1 MIRRQI
7 GILCAAAVLAHAS
20 TCVSAAQEL
29 GTRAA
34 KAETGT
40 ARREDS
46 LTPPGSPNKDAPKK
60 PTQVKQ
66 SGLLIRF
73 AVDQK
78 ELWASPARLRF
89 YDAQWLV
96 PLGGITAGLLVTD
109 RDFSKHLSQ
118 SPATINRYKT
128 ISDAGVAALI
138 GGAGGMWL
146 LGHAKHDEHWS
157 ETGFLAGESLLNS
170 FVAVDGLKYSLGRDR
185 PYQGVGN
192 GAFFQS
198 GSTSFPSSHAAAAWS
213 VAGVIAHEYPGPF
226 TKVMAYGLASLVTV
240 SRVKAR
246 QHFPSD
252 VLVGSVIG
260 DLVAQNIYSR
270 HHDAD
275 LGGGE
280 WKSAGEVFRGDKEL
294 SPDDYGSPYVP
305 LESWVYPAL
314 DRITAQGLINS
325 GFAGMK
331 PWTRLECA
339 RLIQEARDSVDEDK
353 AGATEASNLVDA
365 LESEFAE
372 ELKVLEGGPNSRI
385 RVESVYSRM
394 TGITGKPLAD
404 SYHFGQTMGDDYG
417 RPYQEG
423 FNNVS
428 GFSGYATAGRYSI
441 YVRGE
446 YQHAPSAPAYSLA
459 VRQAIANVDL
469 NPLQPPTPISTTNQV
484 RLLDSYAGVNVE
496 NWEFTVGKQSLWWGP
511 SVGGALLMSNNAE
524 PILMF
529 RGRRTV
535 ARELPW
541 ILHYM
546 GPTKAEF
553 FFGRLDGNQFPP
565 RPLIQGIKVTIK
577 PSENLEMALSRTSE
591 FGGVGRALTFAALF
605 NSYFSWKSSDAY
617 RSNDNPG
624 KRTIG
629 FNFSYKIPWLRNWL
643 TIYTDGL
650 LTEANTTPYDT
661 SSNPLNAP
669 RRSALHPGMYLPRL
683 PGLPKLDLR
692 IEAVNTNPPTARSVH
707 GQYIYWNDHYH
718 DLYTNN
724 GNLIGDWIGREGT
737 GFQGWST
744 YWFSPRNSLQFGYR
758 HAKVASDF
766 IPGGE
771 TVNDGSVKVDWLV
784 STDLILSAL
793 VQYEQWKVPLL
804 APGRQTNLTSSI
816 EISFHPQKLFRR
828 TPPAGASGAAGA
840 SNH

>member
-7 GILCAAAVLAHAS
+7 GVLGAAAVLVLAYAR
-20 TCVSAAQEL
+20 VSAAQESMRSA
-29 GTRAA
+29 T
-34 KAETGT
+34 AEAGT
-40 ARREDS
+40 AKREDS
-46 LTPPGSPNKDAPKK
+46 STADGLPKK
-60 PTQVKQ
+60 DDRSKTSQA
-66 SGLLIRF
+66 SRAGLPGRF
-73 AVDQK
+73 VVDQK
-78 ELWASPARLRF
+78 EMWTSPTRIRF
-89 YDAQWLV
+89 SDAQWLV
-96 PLGGITAGLLVTD
+96 PLGGLTASLLVTD

-118 SPATINRYKT
+118 SPTTITRYKT
-128 ISDAGVAALI
+128 ISDAGVAAMI
-138 GGAGGMWL
+138 GGAGGMWV
-146 LGHAKHDEHWS
+146 LGHANHNEHWS
-157 ETGFLAGESLLNS
+157 ETGFLAGESVLNS
-170 FVAVDGLKYSLGRDR
+170 FVAVEGLKYSLGRER
-185 PYQGVGN
+185 PFQGNGS

-213 VAGVIAHEYPGPF
+213 VAGVIAHEYPSPF

-252 VLVGSVIG
+252 VLVGSVLG
-260 DLVAQNIYSR
+260 DLVGQSIYSR

-280 WKSAGEVFRGDKEL
+280 WRSVGEFFRGDKEL
-294 SPDDYGSPYVP
+294 SPDDYGTPYVS
-305 LESWVYPAL
+305 LENWVYPAL
-314 DRITAQGLINS
+314 DRITAQGLINA

-339 RLIQEARDSVDEDK
+339 RLVQDARDSVDEDK
-353 AGATEASNLVDA
+353 EGAAEAEELVHA
-365 LESEFAE
+365 LESEFSE
-372 ELKVLEGGPNSRI
+372 ELKVLQGGSNSRL

-394 TGITGKPLAD
+394 MEISGKPLAD
-404 SYHFGQTMGDDYG
+404 SYHFGQTIGDDYG

-446 YQHAPSAPAYSLA
+446 YQRAPSAPAYSLA
-459 VRQAIANVDL
+459 VRQAIAIMDS
-469 NPLQPPTPISTTNQV
+469 NPLQSATPISTMNQV

-511 SVGGALLMSNNAE
+511 SVGGAMLMSNNAE
-524 PILMF
+524 PFLMF
-529 RGRRTV
+529 RGRRTI

-541 ILHYM
+541 FLHYM

-553 FFGRLDGNQFPP
+553 FLGRLEGNQFPP
-565 RPLIQGIKVTIK
+565 RPLLQGIKVTIK

-643 TIYTDGL
+643 TLYTDGL
-650 LTEANTTPYDT
+650 LSEANNTQSDPST
-661 SSNPLNAP
+661 NPLNAP
-669 RRSALHPGMYLPRL
+669 RRSALHPGIYLPRV
-683 PGLPKLDLR
+683 PGLPKLDVRL
-692 IEAVNTNPPTARSVH
+692 EAVNTNPPTARSVR
-707 GQYIYWNDHYH
+707 GQYVYWNDHYH

-724 GNLIGDWIGREGT
+724 GNLIGDWIGREGM

-771 TVNDGSVKVDWLV
+771 TVDHGSVKVDWLV
-784 STDLILSAL
+784 RADVSLSA
-793 VQYEQWKVPLL
+793 VIQYEQWKVPLL
-804 APGRQTNLTSSI
+804 APGRQTDFMSSI
-816 EISFHPQKLFRR
+816 EIIFHPQRLFRR
-828 TPPAGASGAAGA
+828 TPPARASKTAGA
-840 SNH
+840 PNS